1 MINET
6 LTKML
11 IQDEGLKLKPYR
23 CTANAL
29 TIGVGHNLDALGITE
44 DEALYILQNDINRVT
59 VACEQAFDFW
69 PFLDDSRKIV
79 LLNMCFNLGL
89 GGLLQFKRTLTA
101 ISDGRYEDAAAFMLD
116 SKWAQQVGQRA
127 VRLSKIM
134 ATGNL

>member
-1 MINET
+1 MTPLE
-6 LTKML
+6 KML
-11 IQDEGLKLKPYR
+11 IQDEGLRLKPYR
-23 CTANAL
+23 CTAGKL

-44 DEALYILQNDINRVT
+44 AEAMFILMNDIKRVT
-59 VACEQAFDFW
+59 LECEKSFDFW
-69 PFLDDSRKIV
+69 PFLDEERKCV

-89 GGLLQFKRTLTA
+89 DGLLKFKRTLTA